1 VPPLAIATAWLVE
14 VDVLPAELDVE
25 EPVPPLPDEDGLL
38 EPQAARTIAAT
49 QSAAPT
55 LAAPENL
62 RFLSIKAF

>member
-1 VPPLAIATAWLVE
+1 VLVE
-14 VDVLPAELDVE
+14 VEVFPAELDVE
-25 EPVPPLPDEDGLL
+25 EPPVPLFVVDGEL